1 MMKKAL
7 LIIATAL
14 LCSCNGPGRWEDT
27 PGELV
32 VEGWIEDG
40 ESPVVMITSTL
51 SPSPEYT
58 RLDSLSNHI
67 IKRAKVSLSDG
78 DTTVIMFSK
87 QDKRY
92 IPPFV
97 YTTGWIT
104 GKAGKTYTLKV
115 EYNGKTVSARSVIPK
130 PEPIVGV
137 KAEPVEG
144 SDSLYTLVVTLGNK
158 AGENK
163 FYRVLTM
170 VEGEDSRYISSFPSA
185 IEGAILNDYAQIT
198 ITRGKGIDH
207 QEFSTKFK
215 KGSTVRVKVCT
226 CDEATCRFWMAI
238 DDLYT
243 LGNTPFFP
251 MYDNPATNIE
261 GGLGYWAGYGASY
274 YTVVID

>member
-1 MMKKAL
+1 MKRVL
-7 LIIATAL
+7 LIIAAAL

-32 VEGWIEDG
+32 VEGWIEAG
-40 ESPVVMITSTL
+40 ESPVVMLTTAL

-58 RLDSLSNHI
+58 HLDSLSNHI

-78 DTTVIMFSK
+78 DTTVILFSK

-92 IPPFV
+92 VPPFV

-104 GKAGKTYTLKV
+104 GKAGKSYTLKV
-115 EYNGKTVSARSVIPK
+115 EYNGKTVSARSVIPDT
-130 PEPIVGV
+130 EPIAGV
-137 KAEPVEG
+137 EAVPVEG

-158 AGENK
+158 AGANK
-163 FYRVLTM
+163 FYRILTM

-185 IEGAILNDYAQIT
+185 IEGTSLKDNARIT
-198 ITRGKGIDH
+198 ITRGKSIDH

-226 CDEATCRFWMAI
+226 CEEATCRFWMAI
-238 DDLYT
+238 DDLHT

-251 MYDNPATNIE
+251 MYNNPASNIE
-261 GGLGYWAGYGASY
+261 GGFGYWAGYGA
-274 YTVVID
+274 TVSTIVI